1 MAYDLIVTDA
11 AHSDL
16 DDALEYISGRLA
28 NPTAAA
34 NLFAE
39 VEKCYAQLRAFP
51 FLYEACKDERL
62 KSLGYHK
69 VVIGHYILVFRPDE
83 AARTVYIL
91 RFFYGGMD
99 YEKML

>member
-1 MAYDLIVTDA
+1 MAYELIVTDA
-11 AHSDL
+11 AHDDL
-16 DDALEYISGRLA
+16 DDAFDYIARRLA

-34 NLFAE
+34 DLFAE
-39 VEKCYAQLRAFP
+39 VEKCYSQLQTFP
-51 FLYEACKDERL
+51 FLYGYCKDERL

-69 VVIGHYILVFRPDE
+69 VVIGNYILVFHPDE
-83 AARTVYIL
+83 TAQTVYIL

>member
-1 MAYDLIVTDA
+1 MAYKLMVTDA

-16 DDALEYISGRLA
+16 DDALEYISQRLS

-34 NLFAE
+34 KLLDE
-39 VEKCYAQLRAFP
+39 VEKCYAQLQAFP
-51 FLYEACKDERL
+51 FLYERCQNERL
-62 KSLGYHK
+62 RDFGYHK
-69 VVIGHYILVFRPDE
+69 VVIGNYILVFRPDE
-83 AARTVYIL
+83 SLQAVYIL

>member
-1 MAYDLIVTDA
+1 MAYELIITNA

-34 NLFAE
+34 N
-39 VEKCYAQLRAFP
+39 CP

-83 AARTVYIL
+83 AAKTVYIL